1 MCRIKHVHGHSKMRG
16 ISFTVRILHAVKC
29 EDDGSDSTHCYLMI
43 YCNSLSIGIY
53 FVIRSFL
60 SSSFWLFPAAC
71 SCRGFVTTIKELSN
85 MLLVNQEAFS
95 TVKTLMS
102 IPPEQTALPSVAHPS
117 CL

>member
-1 MCRIKHVHGHSKMRG
+1 
-16 ISFTVRILHAVKC
+16 
-29 EDDGSDSTHCYLMI
+29 
-43 YCNSLSIGIY
+43 
-53 FVIRSFL
+53 
-60 SSSFWLFPAAC
+60 
-71 SCRGFVTTIKELSN
+71 